1 MLAASAPSSPPCDQ
15 HNNSKQVNLRRTSRR
30 LQRSCRPS
38 PIRHIHV
45 EAMTKATPQPSSKS
59 VTPQARRRCERTAR
73 GGAAPHRRW
82 GPTPAPF
89 VRTQSPPR
97 PSAAALP
104 PAAAVGV
111 AARQRG
117 LVVDGRGARGSRRC
131 LQRPAHMTSHHL
143 WLRHL
148 FLLLFSSRFRSPAK
162 ARATEAKR
170 DRSVH
175 RPGKAVAN
183 SYEDIAKMT
192 AKACAHLAA
201 GDRADPSRRRQR
213 PCRVRRAATVD
224 FLAPHRGV
232 GTAALGPPLRA
243 DNSAQPAVRT
253 DFDQRLQA

>member
-1 MLAASAPSSPPCDQ
+1 MRTGRPGAPTWSVPSVRGRSTSHHSPHPPRPAMLAASAPSSPPCDQ
-15 HNNSKQVNLRRTSRR
+15 HNSKQVNLRRTSRR

-82 GPTPAPF
+82 DPTPAPF

-131 LQRPAHMTSHHL
+131 LQRPAHMVHHL
-143 WLRHL
+143 WLRH
-148 FLLLFSSRFRSPAK
+148 
-162 ARATEAKR
+162 
-170 DRSVH
+170 
-175 RPGKAVAN
+175 
-183 SYEDIAKMT
+183 
-192 AKACAHLAA
+192 
-201 GDRADPSRRRQR
+201 
-213 PCRVRRAATVD
+213 
-224 FLAPHRGV
+224 
-232 GTAALGPPLRA
+232 
-243 DNSAQPAVRT
+243 
-253 DFDQRLQA
+253 

>member
-1 MLAASAPSSPPCDQ
+1 MTGTSQYWYSKLVVKHGDGSTGVDRGAAGTGHEPSVVSGAAQRASAAIRESKLCAWASGHVVRTGRPGAPTWSVPSSRGRSTSHHSPHPPRPAMLAASAPSSPPCDQ

-45 EAMTKATPQPSSKS
+45 GAMTKATPQPSSKS

-82 GPTPAPF
+82 DPTPAPF

-131 LQRPAHMTSHHL
+131 LQRPAHMVHHL
-143 WLRHL
+143 WLRH
-148 FLLLFSSRFRSPAK
+148 
-162 ARATEAKR
+162 
-170 DRSVH
+170 
-175 RPGKAVAN
+175 
-183 SYEDIAKMT
+183 
-192 AKACAHLAA
+192 
-201 GDRADPSRRRQR
+201 
-213 PCRVRRAATVD
+213 
-224 FLAPHRGV
+224 
-232 GTAALGPPLRA
+232 
-243 DNSAQPAVRT
+243 
-253 DFDQRLQA
+253 